1 MKTNQQDKNAETI
14 KIQINGMPVTLF
26 FAPEP
31 NKEAANFIK
40 KALINAYVIR
50 TA

>member
-1 MKTNQQDKNAETI
+1 MNTTQQDKKVETI
-14 KIQINGMPVTLF
+14 KIQINGIPVTLF

-31 NKEAANFIK
+31 NKEAADFIK
-40 KALINAYVIR
+40 KTLINSYVIR

>member
-1 MKTNQQDKNAETI
+1 MKTTQQDKKTESI
-14 KIQINGMPVTLF
+14 KVQINGIPVTLF

-31 NKEAANFIK
+31 NKEAADFIK
-40 KALINAYVIR
+40 KALINAYVVR

>member
-1 MKTNQQDKNAETI
+1 MKTTQQDKKAESI
-14 KIQINGMPVTLF
+14 KVQINGIPVTLF

-31 NKEAANFIK
+31 NKEAADFIK
-40 KALINAYVIR
+40 KALINAYVVR

>member
-1 MKTNQQDKNAETI
+1 MKTTRQDKRTESI
-14 KIQINGMPVTLF
+14 KVQINGIPVTLL

-31 NKEAANFIK
+31 NREAADFIK

>member
-1 MKTNQQDKNAETI
+1 MKTTQQDKRTESI
-14 KIQINGMPVTLF
+14 KVQINGIPVTLF

-31 NKEAANFIK
+31 NREAADFIK
-40 KALINAYVIR
+40 KTLINAYVIR